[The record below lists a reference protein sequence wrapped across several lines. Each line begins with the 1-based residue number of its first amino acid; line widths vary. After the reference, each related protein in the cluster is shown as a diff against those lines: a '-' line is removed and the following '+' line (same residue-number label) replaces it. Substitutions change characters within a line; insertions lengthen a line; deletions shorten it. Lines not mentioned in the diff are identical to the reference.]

1 MSRCRRRC
9 RDAPERGS
17 GTVLLA
23 GVIAVIL
30 LVMAG
35 GLVVVS
41 AVHASMRARIAA
53 DQGALAGATALLSGG
68 GDTCGNAE
76 RMVSANGARLVTCVI
91 SSDTVTINVVVSS
104 SIVTKWGL
112 GAAHARSRAGP
123 QAAGRSSG

>member
-1 MSRCRRRC
+1 MRRRRRHC
-9 RDAPERGS
+9 REAPERGS

-23 GVIAVIL
+23 GVISVIL

-68 GDTCGNAE
+68 GDACGNAE
-76 RMVSANGARLVTCVI
+76 RMVSANGARLVTCVT
-91 SSDTVTINVVVSS
+91 SGDVVTITVAVSS
-104 SIVTKWGL
+104 AIVTKWGL

-123 QAAGRSSG
+123 EAPG

>member
-1 MSRCRRRC
+1 MRRRRRRC
-9 RDAPERGS
+9 REAPDRGS

-23 GVIAVIL
+23 GVISVIL

-68 GDTCGNAE
+68 GDPCGSVD
-76 RMVSANGARLVTCVI
+76 RMVTANGARLVSCLTAG
-91 SSDTVTINVVVSS
+91 DTVTVDVAVSS
-104 SIVTKWGL
+104 AVVTKWGL

-123 QAAGRSSG
+123 EAAG